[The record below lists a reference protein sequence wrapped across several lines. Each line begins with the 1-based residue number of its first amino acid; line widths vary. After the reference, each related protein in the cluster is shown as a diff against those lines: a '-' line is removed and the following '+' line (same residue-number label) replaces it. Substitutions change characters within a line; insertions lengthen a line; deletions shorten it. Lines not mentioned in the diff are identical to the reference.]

1 MITNQK
7 KVIGNL
13 GPVFRTDLIWKKKKK
28 VICTVELTV
37 VLGKEKTLKDCEV
50 EV

>member
-13 GPVFRTDLIWKKKKK
+13 GPVFRTDLIWEKKKKK
-28 VICTVELTV
+28 GDLYSRTDSCVREGENTQRL
-37 VLGKEKTLKDCEV
+37 
-50 EV
+50 